1 MITSSGR
8 HTFNYAQ
15 VSLSKVFSAE
25 SFMSQRTKKTVSK
38 ADAVTKKPRLT
49 HFLCVP
55 LVNPLSRPQLETSIQ
70 RFKDDVCS
78 PPEDLSK
85 PPVITEKA
93 IRPVGAIHLT
103 LGVMSL
109 SSETL
114 AEATE
119 MLKQIQVTDL
129 LHEAK
134 SKCLKQAPRAIV
146 PVSPQP
152 GTTGPIEP
160 RLDTLTRPISPPPVP
175 EAPKPMTISLK
186 SLVSMHPPHKTS
198 ILYTAPDDPSER
210 LHALCLILRT
220 RFQDAGFLIED
231 TRPLKLHAT
240 LVNTIYAKGRKPR
253 GRGKQQREKPPPS
266 AAQSGC
272 NEAEA
277 EKEPQE
283 DRSEGHGPDAKA
295 PLRINAADILN
306 RYTDF
311 VWAENVQLDRIAI
324 CEMGAKKVLNEK
336 GEVIS
341 EEYKEIAVLRLPTT

>member
-1 MITSSGR
+1 
-8 HTFNYAQ
+8 
-15 VSLSKVFSAE
+15 
-25 SFMSQRTKKTVSK
+25 MSQRTKRTGAK
-38 ADAVTKKPRLT
+38 ADNAAKKLRLT

-55 LVNPLSRPQLETSIQ
+55 LVNPGSRPQLETSIQ

-78 PPEDLSK
+78 PPEYPSK
-85 PPVITEKA
+85 PPAITEKA

-114 AEATE
+114 TEATE
-119 MLKQIQVTDL
+119 MLKQIQVPDL

-134 SKCLKQAPRAIV
+134 SKGLIRAPREGL
-146 PVSPQP
+146 PVLLQP
-152 GTTGPIEP
+152 DTTEPSEP
-160 RLDTLTRPISPPPVP
+160 RLDSLTQPISPPPVS
-175 EAPKPMTISLK
+175 EAPKPITISLK

-198 ILYTAPDDPSER
+198 ILYTAPDDPSNR
-210 LHALCLILRT
+210 LHALCSILRT
-220 RFQDAGFLIED
+220 HFQDAGFLIED
-231 TRPLKLHAT
+231 TRSLKLHAT

-253 GRGKQQREKPPPS
+253 GRGKQQGETANSS

-272 NEAEA
+272 TEAEA
-277 EKEPQE
+277 KKEIQE
-283 DRSEGHGPDAKA
+283 DRSEGHGPGSKA
-295 PLRINAADILN
+295 PLRINATDILE
-306 RYTDF
+306 RYTGY

-341 EEYKEIAVLRLPTT
+341 EEYKEIAVLQLPTT